1 VVTDTPFDTT
11 WDTVSVPERCSCG
24 ATLPEDALFCHRCGK
39 PQREL
44 LEVEVETPVVALPP
58 PVPAPPPI
66 GFSNG
71 PAVRIGLAAAV
82 LSILATA
89 LLGQLPLLQALA
101 PIWLILAGF
110 LAVFVYRRRTHQ
122 KLSTLSGARLG
133 WICGIFGFVI
143 ITIMLTL
150 MAALLSEPS
159 VASALRD
166 QWRQYGKSE
175 TDLNQLMETFQT
187 PASIGGR
194 LVASFLLFT
203 VLPTFG
209 GAIGAKFLD
218 RD

>member
-1 VVTDTPFDTT
+1 MA
-11 WDTVSVPERCSCG
+11 G
-24 ATLPEDALFCHRCGK
+24 
-39 PQREL
+39 
-44 LEVEVETPVVALPP
+44 PP

-66 GFSNG
+66 GFHNG
-71 PAVRIGLAAAV
+71 PAVRIGLLAAI
-82 LSILATA
+82 LSIFVSGLA
-89 LLGQLPLLQALA
+89 GQLAVLQALA
-101 PIWLILAGF
+101 PVWLILTGF
-110 LAVFVYRRRTHQ
+110 LAVFFYRRRTHQ
-122 KLSTLSGARLG
+122 RISTLSGARLG

-143 ITIMLTL
+143 ITILLT
-150 MAALLSEPS
+150 MMTVALSEPS
-159 VASALRD
+159 VALAIRD

-175 TDLNQLMETFQT
+175 ADLNQIMDQFKT

>member
-1 VVTDTPFDTT
+1 M
-11 WDTVSVPERCSCG
+11 PERCSCG

-44 LEVEVETPVVALPP
+44 LETEVEAPALPPPP

-66 GFSNG
+66 GFHNG
-71 PAVRIGLAAAV
+71 PAVRISLAAAV
-82 LSILATA
+82 LSILVTA
-89 LLGQLPLLQALA
+89 FLGQLAVLQALA
-101 PIWLILAGF
+101 PIWLILTGF
-110 LAVFVYRRRTHQ
+110 LAVVFYRRRTHQ
-122 KLSTLSGARLG
+122 RMSTLSGARLG

-143 ITIMLTL
+143 ITLMLTM
-150 MAALLSEPS
+150 MAVALSEPS
-159 VASALRD
+159 VATALRD
-166 QWRQYGKSE
+166 QWKQYGRSE
-175 TDLNQLMETFQT
+175 TDLNALMDTFKT

>member
-1 VVTDTPFDTT
+1 
-11 WDTVSVPERCSCG
+11 VPERCSCG
-24 ATLPEDALFCHRCGK
+24 ATLVEDALFCHRCGK

-44 LEVEVETPVVALPP
+44 FAAEVEAPVVPTVAPP

-66 GFSNG
+66 GFHNG

-82 LSILATA
+82 LSILVSA
-89 LLGQLPLLQALA
+89 LLGQLAILQALA
-101 PIWLILAGF
+101 PVWLILTGF
-110 LAVFVYRRRTHQ
+110 LAVFFYRRRTHQ
-122 KLSTLSGARLG
+122 RLSTLSGARLG

-143 ITIMLTL
+143 ITIMLTM
-150 MAALLSEPS
+150 MAVALSEPS
-159 VASALRD
+159 VAEALRD
-166 QWRQYGKSE
+166 QWRQYGRSE
-175 TDLNQLMETFQT
+175 ADLNQIMDAFKT

>member
-1 VVTDTPFDTT
+1 
-11 WDTVSVPERCSCG
+11 VPERCSCG
-24 ATLPEDALFCHRCGK
+24 ATLPDDALFCHRCGK

-44 LEVEVETPVVALPP
+44 FPQEIEAEKEAPSIPAPP

-66 GFSNG
+66 GFHNG
-71 PAVRIGLAAAV
+71 PAVRIGLLAAIA
-82 LSILATA
+82 SIVVSM
-89 LLGQLPLLQALA
+89 LLGQLAILQALA
-101 PIWLILAGF
+101 PVWLILTGF
-110 LAVFVYRRRTHQ
+110 LAVLFYRRRTHQ

-150 MAALLSEPS
+150 MAVALSEPS
-159 VASALRD
+159 VTTALRD
-166 QWRQYGKSE
+166 QWKQYGRSE
-175 TDLNQLMETFQT
+175 ADLNQILDAFKT
-187 PASIGGR
+187 PASVVGR

-209 GAIGAKFLD
+209 GAIGAKLLD